1 MDLKDVNE
9 CVELKKFWVKNF
21 KSLRDV
27 TLEFPTKLTIVVGT
41 NGSGKT
47 ALTEAFELLTST
59 VEWAMGRTTNPLLK
73 WWGYDK
79 VVWKHDEN
87 LPIILGLELEYKN
100 TEEFTEKSCDTI
112 LKIHTYKTPIKIF
125 YEIYITG
132 KGGRFQILKESLRA
146 QGNGLDVSIDTDK
159 GELTAAISKEA
170 FEEIAQAFKRVFTSE
185 TPRITLKSDSLR
197 LVLSLGRS
205 KRLCLSPQKVY
216 AILCFLE
223 KIWLP

>member
-1 MDLKDVNE
+1 VDLKDVNE

-27 TLEFPTKLTIVVGT
+27 TLEFPTRLTIVVGT

-59 VEWAMGRTTNPLLK
+59 VEWAMGRTTNPFLK

-100 TEEFTEKSCDTI
+100 TEECTENICGPI
-112 LKIHTYKTPIKIF
+112 LKLEYKD
-125 YEIYITG
+125 
-132 KGGRFQILKESLRA
+132 ESHY
-146 QGNGLDVSIDTDK
+146 
-159 GELTAAISKEA
+159 
-170 FEEIAQAFKRVFTSE
+170 
-185 TPRITLKSDSLR
+185 SL
-197 LVLSLGRS
+197 
-205 KRLCLSPQKVY
+205 
-216 AILCFLE
+216 
-223 KIWLP
+223 

>member
-1 MDLKDVNE
+1 VDLKDVNE

-27 TLEFPTKLTIVVGT
+27 TLEFPTRLTIVVRT

-59 VEWAMGRTTNPLLK
+59 VEWAMGRTTNPFLK

-79 VVWKHDEN
+79 VVWRHDEN
-87 LPIILGLELEYKN
+87 IPIVLGLQLEYKN
-100 TEEFTEKSCDTI
+100 REECIKEFCDAPLI
-112 LKIHTYKTPIKIF
+112 SICKVPIRIF

-132 KGGRFQILKESLRA
+132 KGGRFQILKESLVA

-159 GELTAAISKEA
+159 GELIAAVSKEA
-170 FEEIAQAFKRVFTSE
+170 LEEILKGETSM
-185 TPRITLKSDSLR
+185 PTLKSDSLR
-197 LVLSLGRS
+197 LSVKL
-205 KRLCLSPQKVY
+205 KT
-216 AILCFLE
+216 I
-223 KIWLP
+223 